1 MFKKKSLEVY
11 LLSILSYFCEKQY
24 TMAGNSYGTLFRVT
38 TFGESH
44 GASLGGVIDG
54 CPPGIELDFDLIQ
67 TEMQRRKPGQSA
79 IVTQRKEDDEV
90 QFLSGIFEGKTTGT
104 PIGFVIPNTNQKSE
118 DYSHIKDSYR
128 PSHADYVYEKK
139 YGIRDYRGGGRSSAR
154 ETASRVVAGA
164 VAKQVLKDIKINAFV
179 SSVGTI
185 FIDKPY
191 QDLDFIKIESNA
203 VRCPDLATAE
213 KMENY
218 IKEIKKQGDTVGGT
232 ITCVIQNVPIGLGEP
247 VFDKLHAELGKA
259 MLSINAVKG
268 FEYGSGFCG
277 AQMKGSEH
285 NDLYN
290 TDGTTKSNLSG
301 GIQGGISNGMDIYF
315 RVAFKP
321 VATLI
326 QKQEVLT
333 NDTTIIEQQ
342 GKGRHDPCVVPRA
355 VPIVEAMAAIV
366 LADFYLLNKTYQ
378 Y

>member
-1 MFKKKSLEVY
+1 
-11 LLSILSYFCEKQY
+11 
-24 TMAGNSYGTLFRVT
+24 MAGNSFGTLFKLT

-44 GASLGGVIDG
+44 GPALGGIIDG
-54 CPPGIELDFDLIQ
+54 CPAGLILDIEAIQ
-67 TEMQRRKPGQSA
+67 LELQRRKPGQSA
-79 IVTQRKEDDEV
+79 IVTQRKEADEV

-104 PIGFVIPNTNQKSE
+104 PIGFVIQNTNQKSE
-118 DYSHIKDSYR
+118 DYNAIQNSYR

-164 VAKQVLKDIKINAFV
+164 IAKQLLSDVKINAFV
-179 SSVGTI
+179 SSVGEI
-185 FIDKPY
+185 FVEKPY
-191 QDLDFIKIESNA
+191 QALDFNLIESKP
-203 VRCPDLATAE
+203 VRCPDPETAE
-213 KMENY
+213 RMEAY
-218 IKEIKKQGDTVGGT
+218 IRAVRKEGDTVGGT
-232 ITCVIQNVPIGLGEP
+232 ITCVIQNVPIGWGEP
-247 VFDKLHAELGKA
+247 VFDKLHAQLGKA

-277 AQMKGSEH
+277 ARMKGSEH

-290 TDGTTKSNLSG
+290 EDGTTRTNLSG

-326 QKQEVLT
+326 QEQEVLT
-333 NDTTIIEQQ
+333 SEGRIEVQQ

-355 VPIVEAMAAIV
+355 VPIEAMAALV
-366 LADFYLLNKTYQ
+366 LADFYLLEKTNKL
-378 Y
+378 